1 MVCSGVGII
10 YIVRIYW
17 LNSFGV
23 FKQTLQSPALF
34 QRMENVATYSEARSE
49 YTKQL
54 ATFIVPSIVGWFQT
68 LWARNANDRQRCLSA
83 FQNECEEIARWN
95 QDRINDEV
103 RVLLERS
110 GCDYMEEL
118 MTAVFVAHTKV
129 LTAVRLSSK
138 QKKLSIT
145 VPKLDHFIHR
155 IFKESARCFWKTPFL
170 FMADGGVVER
180 QKNILQVEALTSEAI
195 TTAIRGLLPV
205 KQILQDYLGE
215 DEVEE
220 KEEEEVKAEVVKA
233 EVAEPVLEKVKP
245 KIIVSEE
252 VKTVED
258 KPSAETTVEK
268 EENEDKEITQ
278 VKEEIQ
284 VQEEAKEAKVPSVIK
299 IDTEQ
304 AVHFSDYDAVF
315 DEAKG
320 APEMRFNLKDGEG
333 EYDDD
338 LISSDALTI
347 HDGPDT
353 PITAD
358 DAEDLD
364 APNKAEEEVKAKAKP
379 VVKKDV
385 IDDSEVVILE

>member
-1 MVCSGVGII
+1 
-10 YIVRIYW
+10 
-17 LNSFGV
+17 
-23 FKQTLQSPALF
+23 
-34 QRMENVATYSEARSE
+34 MENVATYSEARSE

-68 LWARNANDRQRCLSA
+68 LWARNSADRQRCLSA
-83 FQNECEEIARWN
+83 FQGECEEVARWN

-103 RVLLERS
+103 RVLIERS

-129 LTAVRLSSK
+129 LTAVRLSTK

-155 IFKESARCFWKTPFL
+155 IFKECARCFWKTPFL
-170 FMADGGVVER
+170 FMGDGGVVER
-180 QKNILQVEALTSEAI
+180 QKNILQVEALASEAI

-215 DEVEE
+215 DEEEVTEPTGPSQSQSEVKPVEE
-220 KEEEEVKAEVVKA
+220 E
-233 EVAEPVLEKVKP
+233 VLEKVTP
-245 KIIVSEE
+245 KEF
-252 VKTVED
+252 
-258 KPSAETTVEK
+258 EK
-268 EENEDKEITQ
+268 EEKKVEEKAEKVEKVEEKGEEKE
-278 VKEEIQ
+278 KESET
-284 VQEEAKEAKVPSVIK
+284 EAAAAPSIVK
-299 IDTEQ
+299 IDTEP

-315 DEAKG
+315 DEARG
-320 APEMRFNLKDGEG
+320 APEMRFNPRDGE
-333 EYDDD
+333 DDD
-338 LISSDALTI
+338 VPSDALTI

-364 APNKAEEEVKAKAKP
+364 APKP
-379 VVKKDV
+379 IPKVIPKVEPKKDT
-385 IDDSEVVILE
+385 IDDSDVVVLE